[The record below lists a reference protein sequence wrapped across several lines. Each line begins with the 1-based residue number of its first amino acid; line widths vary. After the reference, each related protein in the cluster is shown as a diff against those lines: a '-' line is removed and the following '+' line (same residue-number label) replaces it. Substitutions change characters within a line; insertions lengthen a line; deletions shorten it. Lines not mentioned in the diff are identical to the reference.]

1 MGRYCHLVTC
11 RTPSPRG
18 KAALHKT
25 NQLQKVANLGGF
37 SVTYGLGAVKDAI
50 GSFSIGIYGIAGLCL
65 VALLYTI
72 MLARMKPLA
81 REGSRSVKVPG

>member
-1 MGRYCHLVTC
+1 M
-11 RTPSPRG
+11 
-18 KAALHKT
+18 
-25 NQLQKVANLGGF
+25 
-37 SVTYGLGAVKDAI
+37 TYGLGAVKDAI